1 MRNNEIEKK
10 LSADIEAVTPNN
22 YEKVLSACGSVERKG
37 KVLTMKKRFNPVK
50 WASAIAAALVLVMV
64 LTAVI
69 GMQTGSDT
77 ITSVV
82 SIDVNPGIEL
92 SIGKN
97 DTVKKAVA
105 TNDDGA
111 RILEGLE
118 LKDVDVDTAV
128 SAIIGEM
135 LKAGY
140 ISADA
145 NSVLITVDT
154 KGDGE
159 ALRQHL
165 TDSVTELLKAE
176 SIEAAVRTQIVTDEV
191 DDAVK
196 ALAKENQMSH
206 GKARLIC
213 ELVTRGGAHTFDELK
228 ALTVNELLLLLDATG
243 TTPDDVTGSGS
254 ASDSA
259 YIGKDA
265 VVAIALSAAG
275 LTAEQAT
282 GVEVELDYKKGA
294 MIYEVE
300 FKSGSNEYEYKIDA
314 STGEILKSKVEADDE
329 DDDDDD
335 DHKVERPEGE
345 KPAKVERPE
354 NLIGKEAAVNAAL
367 AAAGFSSS
375 QAGEIECDLECKGGV
390 WFYEIEFEVEANEYE
405 YRIDATSAA
414 VIDSRVEAD
423 DDKDD
428 DRDDHDDKDFD
439 DDDDDRDDDRDD
451 HDDDKDDKD
460 EDEKH
465 PAPALPENLIGEEA
479 AINAAI
485 TAAGLNA
492 EQIVKKDCELE
503 HKGETWVY
511 EVELETADTEYKY
524 VVDAVS
530 AAILAER
537 TEAEDNK
544 PDADKAPEADRDD
557 HDDDDDEDLDDD
569 RDDDDEDFD
578 DDDHDDDRDDHD
590 DDRDDH
596 DDDDHRKPVAPEAPE
611 APVAPEAPETTVA

>member
-10 LSADIEAVTPNN
+10 LSAEIEAVTPNN
-22 YEKVLSACGSVERKG
+22 YEKVLSACGSVEKKG

-50 WASAIAAALVLVMV
+50 WASAIAAALALVI
-64 LTAVI
+64 LLGAVI
-69 GMQTGSDT
+69 VMQTGSDA

-118 LKDVDVDTAV
+118 LANVDVDTAV

-140 ISADA
+140 ISTDA

-154 KGDGE
+154 KSGE
-159 ALRQHL
+159 GEELRKHL
-165 TDSVTELLKAE
+165 TDSVTELLKAQ
-176 SIEAAVRTQIVTDEV
+176 SIDAAVMTQIITDEV

-196 ALAKENQMSH
+196 ALAKENQMSQ

-228 ALTVNELLLLLDATG
+228 ALTVNELALLLDATG

-265 VVAIALSAAG
+265 VLAIALNAAG
-275 LTAEQAT
+275 LTAEQVT

-300 FKSGSNEYEYKIDA
+300 FESDATEYEYKIDA
-314 STGEILKSKVEADDE
+314 ATGEILKSKVDTDDDK

-335 DHKVERPEGE
+335 DH
-345 KPAKVERPE
+345 KVERPE

-367 AAAGFSSS
+367 TAAGFTAE
-375 QAGEIECDLECKGGV
+375 QAGEIECDLECKGGA

-405 YRIDATSAA
+405 YRIDAVSAA
-414 VIDSRVEAD
+414 VLDSRVEAD

-428 DRDDHDDKDFD
+428 DHDDDED
-439 DDDDDRDDDRDD
+439 HDDDRDD

-479 AINAAI
+479 AINAAL

-492 EQIVKKDCELE
+492 EQIVEKDCELE
-503 HKGETWVY
+503 HKGESWVY
-511 EVELETADTEYKY
+511 EVELETADKEYKY

-537 TEAEDNK
+537 SEAENK
-544 PDADKAPEADRDD
+544 KPEAPIAPEAP
-557 HDDDDDEDLDDD
+557 E
-569 RDDDDEDFD
+569 
-578 DDDHDDDRDDHD
+578 
-590 DDRDDH
+590 
-596 DDDDHRKPVAPEAPE
+596 APIAPE
-611 APVAPEAPETTVA
+611 APVAPETTVA

>member
-10 LSADIEAVTPNN
+10 LSAEIEAVTPNN

-50 WASAIAAALVLVMV
+50 WASAIAAALALVI
-64 LTAVI
+64 LLGAVI
-69 GMQTGSDT
+69 GMQTGSDA

-111 RILEGLE
+111 RILEGLK
-118 LKDVDVDTAV
+118 LADVDVDTAV

-140 ISADA
+140 ISTDA

-154 KGDGE
+154 KSGE
-159 ALRQHL
+159 GEELRRHL
-165 TDSVTELLKAE
+165 TDSVTELLKAQ
-176 SIEAAVRTQIVTDEV
+176 SIDAAVMTQIITDEV

-196 ALAKENQMSH
+196 ALAKENQMSQ

-228 ALTVNELLLLLDATG
+228 ALTVNELALLLDATG

-265 VVAIALSAAG
+265 VLAIALSAAG
-275 LTAEQAT
+275 LTAEQVT

-300 FKSGSNEYEYKIDA
+300 FESDSTEYEYKIDA
-314 STGEILKSKVEADDE
+314 ATGEILKSKVDTDDDK

-335 DHKVERPEGE
+335 DHK
-345 KPAKVERPE
+345 AERPE

-367 AAAGFSSS
+367 TAAGFTSE
-375 QAGEIECDLECKGGV
+375 QAGEIECDLECKGGA

-405 YRIDATSAA
+405 YRIDAVSAA
-414 VIDSRVEAD
+414 VLDSRVEAD

-428 DRDDHDDKDFD
+428 DD
-439 DDDDDRDDDRDD
+439 DDDEDHDDDRDD
-451 HDDDKDDKD
+451 HDDDEDDKD

-479 AINAAI
+479 AINAVL

-492 EQIVKKDCELE
+492 EQIVEKDCELE
-503 HKGETWVY
+503 HKGESWVY
-511 EVELETADTEYKY
+511 EVELETADKEYKY

-537 TEAEDNK
+537 SEAENNK
-544 PDADKAPEADRDD
+544 PDADKAPEFDRDD
-557 HDDDDDEDLDDD
+557 HDDDDFDDD
-569 RDDDDEDFD
+569 RYD

-590 DDRDDH
+590 DD
-596 DDDDHRKPVAPEAPE
+596 DDDHRKPE
-611 APVAPEAPETTVA
+611 APEAPETTVAK

>member
-37 KVLTMKKRFNPVK
+37 KVLTMKKRFSSAK

-176 SIEAAVRTQIVTDEV
+176 SIEAAVMTQIITDEV

-228 ALTVNELLLLLDATG
+228 ALTVNELALLLDATG

-282 GVEVELDYKKGA
+282 DVEVELDYKKGA

-314 STGEILKSKVEADDE
+314 STGEILKSKVEADD

-423 DDKDD
+423 DDDDRDD

-451 HDDDKDDKD
+451 HDDDKDK
-460 EDEKH
+460 DEKH

-485 TAAGLNA
+485 TAAGLSA
-492 EQIVKKDCELE
+492 EQVIEKDCELE
-503 HKGETWVY
+503 RKGESWVY
-511 EVELETADTEYKY
+511 EVELETADKEYKY

-544 PDADKAPEADRDD
+544 PEVDKAPEFDRDD

-569 RDDDDEDFD
+569 DD
-578 DDDHDDDRDDHD
+578 DDDRDDH
-590 DDRDDH
+590 
-596 DDDDHRKPVAPEAPE
+596 RKPVAPVAPVAPEAPE

>member
-10 LSADIEAVTPNN
+10 LSAEIEARTPNN
-22 YEKVLSACGSVERKG
+22 YKKVLSACGSVERKE
-37 KVLTMKKRFNPVK
+37 KVLTMKKRSSFVK
-50 WASAIAAALVLVMV
+50 WASSIAAALVLVIA

-69 GMQTGSDT
+69 GMQINSDT

-97 DTVKKAVA
+97 DTVKKVVA
-105 TNDDGA
+105 TNDDGT

-118 LKDVDVDTAV
+118 LKNVDVDTAV
-128 SAIIGEM
+128 STIIGEM

-154 KGDGE
+154 KSAE
-159 ALRQHL
+159 SEELRQHL
-165 TDSVTELLKAE
+165 SDSVTKLLKAE
-176 SIEAAVRTQIVTDEV
+176 SIEAAVVTQVVTDDL

-196 ALAKENQMSH
+196 ALAREHQMSH

-243 TTPDDVTGSGS
+243 TTPDDVTGSGN

-265 VVAIALSAAG
+265 VLAIALEAAG
-275 LTAEQAT
+275 LTAEQVV

-300 FKSGSNEYEYKIDA
+300 FESGSTEYEYKIEA

-329 DDDDDD
+329 DDDDDHD
-335 DHKVERPEGE
+335 YDHDH
-345 KPAKVERPE
+345 KVERPE

-367 AAAGFSSS
+367 VAAGFAYS
-375 QAGEIECDLECKGGV
+375 QAGEIECDLECKGGI
-390 WFYEIEFEVEANEYE
+390 WFYEIEFEVEENEYE
-405 YRIDATSAA
+405 YRIDATSAE
-414 VIDSRVEAD
+414 VLNSEVEAD
-423 DDKDD
+423 DD
-428 DRDDHDDKDFD
+428 H
-439 DDDDDRDDDRDD
+439 DDDRDD
-451 HDDDKDDKD
+451 HDDDRDDYDDDRDDHDDDEQKKDPS
-460 EDEKH
+460 H
-465 PAPALPENLIGEEA
+465 ALPENLIGEEA

-485 TAAGLNA
+485 TAAGLSA
-492 EQIVKKDCELE
+492 EQVIKNDCDLE
-503 HKGETWVY
+503 RKGKSWIY
-511 EVELETADTEYKY
+511 EVELETADAEYRY
-524 VVDAVS
+524 IIDAVS
-530 AAILAER
+530 SAILSER
-537 TEAEDNK
+537 NQADDNK
-544 PDADKAPEADRDD
+544 PDDDKAPETA
-557 HDDDDDEDLDDD
+557 
-569 RDDDDEDFD
+569 
-578 DDDHDDDRDDHD
+578 
-590 DDRDDH
+590 
-596 DDDDHRKPVAPEAPE
+596 VS
-611 APVAPEAPETTVA
+611 

>member
-10 LSADIEAVTPNN
+10 LSADIEARTPNN
-22 YEKVLSACGSVERKG
+22 YKNVLSACGSVERKE
-37 KVLTMKKRFNPVK
+37 KVLTMKKRSSFVK
-50 WASAIAAALVLVMV
+50 WASSIAAALVLVIA
-64 LTAVI
+64 LTAAI
-69 GMQTGSDT
+69 GMQINSDT

-105 TNDDGA
+105 TNDDGT

-118 LKDVDVDTAV
+118 LKNVDVDTAV

-154 KGDGE
+154 KSAE
-159 ALRQHL
+159 SEELRQHL
-165 TDSVTELLKAE
+165 TDSVTKLLKAE
-176 SIEAAVRTQIVTDEV
+176 SIEAAVVTQVVTDDL

-196 ALAKENQMSH
+196 ALAREHQMSH

-243 TTPDDVTGSGS
+243 TTPDDVTGSGN

-265 VVAIALSAAG
+265 VLAIALEASG
-275 LTAEQAT
+275 LTAEQVV

-300 FKSGSNEYEYKIDA
+300 FESGSTEYEYKIEA

-329 DDDDDD
+329 DDDDDHD
-335 DHKVERPEGE
+335 YDHDH
-345 KPAKVERPE
+345 KVERPE

-367 AAAGFSSS
+367 AAAGFSYS
-375 QAGEIECDLECKGGV
+375 QAGEIECDLECKGGI
-390 WFYEIEFEVEANEYE
+390 WFYEIEFEVEENEYE
-405 YRIDATSAA
+405 YRIDATSAE
-414 VIDSRVEAD
+414 VLNSKVEAD
-423 DDKDD
+423 G
-428 DRDDHDDKDFD
+428 DH
-439 DDDDDRDDDRDD
+439 DDDRDD
-451 HDDDKDDKD
+451 HDDDEHKKDPS
-460 EDEKH
+460 H
-465 PAPALPENLIGEEA
+465 ALPENLIGEEA

-485 TAAGLNA
+485 TAAGLSA
-492 EQIVKKDCELE
+492 EQVIKKDCDLE
-503 HKGETWVY
+503 HKGKSWIY
-511 EVELETADTEYKY
+511 EVELETADAEYRY
-524 VVDAVS
+524 IIDAVS
-530 AAILAER
+530 SAILSER
-537 TEAEDNK
+537 NQADDNK
-544 PDADKAPEADRDD
+544 PDDDKAPETA
-557 HDDDDDEDLDDD
+557 
-569 RDDDDEDFD
+569 
-578 DDDHDDDRDDHD
+578 
-590 DDRDDH
+590 
-596 DDDDHRKPVAPEAPE
+596 VS
-611 APVAPEAPETTVA
+611 